1 MIASL
6 FPQRCSKGYFR
17 RAQGVGSNGHN
28 LPVDADE
35 QLRPLELLGV
45 LLDYAG
51 EGGTKLPSHRT
62 PDRMPLFFDIAM
74 QKLIRFLSRKSCM
87 FFKTEVPFFKL

>member
-6 FPQRCSKGYFR
+6 FPQWCSKGYFR

-51 EGGTKLPSHRT
+51 EGGARNYLATEL
-62 PDRMPLFFDIAM
+62 
-74 QKLIRFLSRKSCM
+74 LIGCPYSLI
-87 FFKTEVPFFKL
+87 

>member
-6 FPQRCSKGYFR
+6 FPQWCSKGYFR
-17 RAQGVGSNGHN
+17 RAQGGGSNGHN

-35 QLRPLELLGV
+35 QLRTLELLGV

-51 EGGTKLPSHRT
+51 EGGAKLPSY
-62 PDRMPLFFDIAM
+62 
-74 QKLIRFLSRKSCM
+74 RFLSGCPYS
-87 FFKTEVPFFKL
+87 LI

>member
-6 FPQRCSKGYFR
+6 FPQWCSKGYFR

-51 EGGTKLPSHRT
+51 EGGHETTQPQNS
-62 PDRMPLFFDIAM
+62 
-74 QKLIRFLSRKSCM
+74 
-87 FFKTEVPFFKL
+87 